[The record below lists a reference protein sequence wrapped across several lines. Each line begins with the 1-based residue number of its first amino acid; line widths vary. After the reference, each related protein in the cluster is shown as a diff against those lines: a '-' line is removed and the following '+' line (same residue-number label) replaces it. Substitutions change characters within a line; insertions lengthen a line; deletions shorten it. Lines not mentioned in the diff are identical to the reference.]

1 MPHPYDEPPSGYEP
15 RRPRYWRILA
25 ILVGALAM
33 GFLGVYIADMVVRS
47 DNSDR
52 NTSIDGHDV
61 GGLSEEEIRG
71 EVQKLSTEYANRS
84 LPLLTPAG
92 TVAATVGQLGFSLDV
107 EANVSAALAA
117 GQRGAS
123 PIAWASSFFGEN
135 NLRAIVTWDEVV
147 AQQFIEAIQPVMV
160 REASPA
166 RLELRD
172 GAFVVE
178 PGVTGLQVT
187 REDIRAAVRRTA
199 AERALPDVIVVE
211 PSSFTPP
218 VTAFDLQATADHV
231 NSYTARGLT
240 VYVEDTIRDFLPAE
254 VRTWLSV
261 TPGNPPAI
269 GLDTAYVTEV
279 IETRLANVAVPGD
292 PGRFEIVDGVPV
304 AVDARPGRRCC
315 APNAG
320 ETALTA
326 LLAGQHEIALHL
338 TDVPGSEG
346 DLIAETGI
354 RELVG
359 EFTTYFTPGQDRVNN
374 IRRIAE
380 LVQGAI
386 IEPGETWSV
395 NDYVG
400 RRTEA
405 KGFVPAGVI
414 YLGKFQEDVG
424 GGVSQFA
431 TTIFNAAFFAGLD
444 FGEYQAHSIY
454 ISRYPYGREAT
465 IAYPHPDLQLINK
478 TPYSM
483 LLWPTSTEDSVTVQ
497 IYSTLH
503 MTVIQSDQWT
513 EPEDQ
518 CTEVFTERTRA
529 FADGSSTTDVVTAL
543 YQPAEGLNCQGEPFV
558 PSPDCAP
565 GEGAVDTDNDGWV
578 ESCRAL
584 CPVPEPGSE
593 GAGAESAAGGETTG
607 AGTACVP
614 VCGAVPTAE
623 DLPSGEEAPV
633 CIPLCGPEDAEAS
646 PGSCARPEDISRGP
660 EGPEDPSAGDGA
672 GDATVTEA
680 EGGPAGAEAETEAQP
695 IDGA

>member
-1 MPHPYDEPPSGYEP
+1 
-15 RRPRYWRILA
+15 
-25 ILVGALAM
+25 M
-33 GFLGVYIADMVVRS
+33 GFLGVYIADVVVRS
-47 DNSDR
+47 DNSGP
-52 NTSIDGHDV
+52 NTSIDGVDV
-61 GGLSEEEIRG
+61 GGLSEQEIRS

-84 LPLLTPAG
+84 LPLLTPSG
-92 TVAATVGQLGFSLDV
+92 TLAATAGQLGFDLDV

-135 NLRAIVTWDEVV
+135 NLRAVVTWDEVV
-147 AQQFIEAIQPVMV
+147 AQQFIDGIQPVLI
-160 REASPA
+160 RGASPA

-187 REDIRAAVRRTA
+187 RDDIRAAVRRTA
-199 AERALPDVIVVE
+199 AERALPDVIVVD
-211 PSSFTPP
+211 PSSFPPP
-218 VTAFDLQATADHV
+218 VTAFDLQATADYV
-231 NSYTARGLT
+231 NAYTARGLT

-254 VRTWLSV
+254 VRTWLTV
-261 TPGNPPAI
+261 TPGNPPAMS
-269 GLDTAYVTEV
+269 LDTAYVTEV

-292 PGRFEIVDGVPV
+292 PGRFDIVDGVPV

-320 ETALTA
+320 ETALAA
-326 LLAGQHEIALHL
+326 LVSGQYEIALHL
-338 TDVPGSEG
+338 TDIPGSEG
-346 DLIAETGI
+346 DLIAQTGI

-465 IAYPHPDLQLINK
+465 ISYPHPDLQLINK

-503 MTVIQSDQWT
+503 MTVIQSDQWE

-518 CTEVFTERTRA
+518 CTEVFTERTRT
-529 FADGSSTTDVVTAL
+529 FADGSSTTDIVKAL

-558 PSPDCAP
+558 PPPDCAP

-584 CPVPEPGSE
+584 CPVPEPGGE
-593 GAGAESAAGGETTG
+593 GATSGET
-607 AGTACVP
+607 AGPGTDCVP
-614 VCGAVPTAE
+614 VCSDVVAAEGTAE
-623 DLPSGEEAPV
+623 DTEEPV
-633 CIPLCGPEDAEAS
+633 CIPLCGPEDVDAS
-646 PGSCARPEDISRGP
+646 PGSCARPEDIPGRESAP
-660 EGPEDPSAGDGA
+660 QDPSAGEDS
-672 GDATVTEA
+672 GDTTVTGPEQAPAEFDPESEA
-680 EGGPAGAEAETEAQP
+680 LP
-695 IDGA
+695 IDDA

>member
-1 MPHPYDEPPSGYEP
+1 
-15 RRPRYWRILA
+15 
-25 ILVGALAM
+25 M
-33 GFLGVYIADMVVRS
+33 GFLGVYLADVLVDS
-47 DNSDR
+47 GDVDR
-52 NTSIDGHDV
+52 NTSIDGTPV
-61 GGLSEEEIRG
+61 GGLSEDEIRT
-71 EVQKLSTEYANRS
+71 EVQKLATDYANRP

-92 TVAATVGQLGFSLDV
+92 TVAATAGQLGFALDV

-135 NLRAIVTWDEVV
+135 NLRAIVTWDELV
-147 AQQFIEAIQPVMV
+147 AQQFSDALPPVLV
-160 REASPA
+160 RDASPA
-166 RLELRD
+166 RMELRD
-172 GAFVVE
+172 GVFVVE
-178 PGVTGLQVT
+178 PGVTGLTVT
-187 REDIRAAVRRTA
+187 SQDIRSAIRQTA
-199 AERALPDVIVVE
+199 ADRTLPDVIVVE
-211 PSSFTPP
+211 PSSFPPP
-218 VTAFDLQATADHV
+218 VTAFDLQATADYA
-231 NSYTARGLT
+231 NALTARGLT

-254 VRTWLSV
+254 VRSWLTI
-261 TPGNPPAI
+261 TPADPPVI
-269 GLDTAYVTEV
+269 TLDTAYVTEV
-279 IETRLANVAVPGD
+279 IETRLANVAVPGHS
-292 PGRFEIVDGVPV
+292 GRFDIVDGVPV
-304 AVDARPGRRCC
+304 AIDARPGRRCC

-320 ETALTA
+320 ETALAA

-338 TDVPGSEG
+338 TDVLGSEG
-346 DLIAETGI
+346 DLLAESGI

-359 EFTTYFTPGQDRVNN
+359 EFTTYFTPGQDRVGN

-465 IAYPHPDLQLINK
+465 ISYPHPDLQLINK

-483 LLWPTSTEDSVTVQ
+483 LLWPTSTEDSVTVR

-503 MTVIQSDQWT
+503 MTVIQSDQWE

-518 CTEVFTERTRA
+518 CTEVFTERTRT

-558 PSPDCAP
+558 PPPDCAP

-584 CPVPEPGSE
+584 CPVPEPGAE
-593 GAGAESAAGGETTG
+593 GAGGDGTAGAGATGAEAGGAEAGAETP
-607 AGTACVP
+607 GTDCVP
-614 VCGAVPTAE
+614 VCSAVPETEATA
-623 DLPSGEEAPV
+623 DGGEPPV
-633 CIPLCGPEDAEAS
+633 CIPLCGPDDAEAS
-646 PGSCARPEDISRGP
+646 RGSCARPEDVPGSPGAP
-660 EGPEDPSAGDGA
+660 QEPSAEGTA
-672 GDATVTEA
+672 GDATVIEPEQAPVEPEQAPADAEA
-680 EGGPAGAEAETEAQP
+680 EAEAETDAQP
-695 IDGA
+695 IDDA

>member
-1 MPHPYDEPPSGYEP
+1 
-15 RRPRYWRILA
+15 
-25 ILVGALAM
+25 M
-33 GFLGVYIADMVVRS
+33 GFLGVYIADVVVRS
-47 DNSDR
+47 GRSVN
-52 NTSIDGHDV
+52 NVQIDGFDV
-61 GGLSEEEIRG
+61 GGLSEEEIRS
-71 EVQKLSTEYANRS
+71 EVEKLSTDYANRS
-84 LPLLTPAG
+84 LPLLAPNG
-92 TVAATVGQLGFSLDV
+92 TVAATAGQLGFALDV
-107 EANVSAALAA
+107 EANVAAALAA

-147 AQQFIEAIQPVMV
+147 AHRFIEGIQPALV
-160 REASPA
+160 REAAPA

-178 PGVTGLQVT
+178 PGVTGLQIT
-187 REDIRAAVRRTA
+187 REDIRAAVRATA
-199 AERALPDVIVVE
+199 AERTLPDVIVVE
-211 PSSFTPP
+211 PSSFPPP
-218 VTAFDLQATADHV
+218 VTAFDLQATADYV
-231 NSYTARGLT
+231 NAYTARGLT

-254 VRTWLSV
+254 VRTWLTV
-261 TPGNPPAI
+261 APGNPPAI

-292 PGRFEIVDGVPV
+292 PGRFDIVDGAPV
-304 AVDARPGRRCC
+304 AIDARPGRRCC

-320 ETALTA
+320 ETTLAALV
-326 LLAGQHEIALHL
+326 AGQHEIALHL

-359 EFTTYFTPGQDRVNN
+359 EFTTYFTPGQDRVSN

-431 TTIFNAAFFAGLD
+431 TTLFNAAFFAGLD

-465 IAYPHPDLQLINK
+465 ISYPHPDLQLINK

-483 LLWPTSTEDSVTVQ
+483 LLWPTSTEDSVTVR

-503 MTVIQSDQWT
+503 MTVIQSDQTT

-529 FADGSSTTDVVTAL
+529 FADGSSTTDIVKAL

-558 PSPDCAP
+558 PPPDCAP
-565 GEGAVDTDNDGWV
+565 GTGAVDTDNDGWV

-584 CPVPEPGSE
+584 CPVPEPGGE
-593 GAGAESAAGGETTG
+593 GAGAEAAGAEATS
-607 AGTACVP
+607 ADCVP
-614 VCGAVPTAE
+614 VCRDVPEGEIAE
-623 DLPSGEEAPV
+623 DGEEESV
-633 CIPLCGPEDAEAS
+633 CIPLCGPTDADAS
-646 PGSCARPEDISRGP
+646 PGSCARPEDIPGQSGDP
-660 EGPEDPSAGDGA
+660 GDPSAGDTS
-672 GDATVTEA
+672 GDATVTQPEQA
-680 EGGPAGAEAETEAQP
+680 PAQSDPETEAQP
-695 IDGA
+695 IDDG

>member
-1 MPHPYDEPPSGYEP
+1 
-15 RRPRYWRILA
+15 
-25 ILVGALAM
+25 M
-33 GFLGVYIADMVVRS
+33 GFLGVYIADVVVRS
-47 DNSDR
+47 GRSVQNVQ
-52 NTSIDGHDV
+52 IEGVDV
-61 GGLSEEEIRG
+61 GGLSEEEIRS
-71 EVQKLSTEYANRS
+71 EVQKLSTDYANRS
-84 LPLLTPAG
+84 LPLLTPTG
-92 TVAATVGQLGFSLDV
+92 TLAASAGQLGFALDV
-107 EANVSAALAA
+107 EANVAAALAA

-147 AQQFIEAIQPVMV
+147 AQQFIEAIHPDLV

-166 RLELRD
+166 RLALRD

-178 PGVTGLQVT
+178 P
-187 REDIRAAVRRTA
+187 
-199 AERALPDVIVVE
+199 
-211 PSSFTPP
+211 SSYPPP
-218 VTAFDLQATADHV
+218 VTAFDLQATADYV

-269 GLDTAYVTEV
+269 GLDTASVTEV

-292 PGRFEIVDGVPV
+292 PGRFAIVDGAPV

-359 EFTTYFTPGQDRVNN
+359 EFTTYFKPGQARVNN

-386 IEPGETWSV
+386 IGPGETWSV

-414 YLGKFQEDVG
+414 YLGKFQADVG

-431 TTIFNAAFFAGLD
+431 TTMFNAAFFAGLD

-465 IAYPHPDLQLINK
+465 ISYPHPDLQLINK

-483 LLWPTSTEDSVTVQ
+483 LLWPTSTEDSVTVR

-503 MTVIQSDQWT
+503 MTVVQSDQTT

-518 CTEVFTERTRA
+518 CTKVFTERTRT
-529 FADGSSTTDVVTAL
+529 FADGSSTTDIVTAL

-558 PSPDCAP
+558 PPPDCAP

-584 CPVPEPGSE
+584 CPVPDSAGDGAIGE
-593 GAGAESAAGGETTG
+593 GAAATPGTDP
-607 AGTACVP
+607 AGLSCVP
-614 VCGAVPTAE
+614 VCSE
-623 DLPSGEEAPV
+623 LPEGVLAGEEPPA
-633 CIPLCGPEDAEAS
+633 CIPLCGPDDADAS
-646 PGSCARPEDISRGP
+646 PGSCAHPEDIPRLQTEP
-660 EGPEDPSAGDGA
+660 VEPAEPPAEGQTGEGGE
-672 GDATVTEA
+672 ATEIEP
-680 EGGPAGAEAETEAQP
+680 EGGPADAEAETEAQP
-695 IDGA
+695 IDGT

>member
-1 MPHPYDEPPSGYEP
+1 
-15 RRPRYWRILA
+15 
-25 ILVGALAM
+25 M
-33 GFLGVYIADMVVRS
+33 GFLGVYIADVVVRS
-47 DNSDR
+47 GRSVQNVQ
-52 NTSIDGHDV
+52 IEGVDV
-61 GGLSEEEIRG
+61 GGLTDDEIRS

-92 TVAATVGQLGFSLDV
+92 TVAATAGQLGFALDV
-107 EANVSAALAA
+107 EANVAAALAA
-117 GQRGAS
+117 GQSGAS

-147 AQQFIEAIQPVMV
+147 AQQFSDGVQPVLV
-160 REASPA
+160 REAAPA

-187 REDIRAAVRRTA
+187 PEDIRAAVRRTA
-199 AERALPDVIVVE
+199 ADRTLPDVIVVE
-211 PSSFTPP
+211 PSSFPPP
-218 VTAFDLQATADHV
+218 VTAFDLQATADYV
-231 NSYTARGLT
+231 NARTARGLT

-254 VRTWLSV
+254 VRSWLTV
-261 TPGNPPAI
+261 TPADPPAI

-279 IETRLANVAVPGD
+279 IETRLANVAVPGH
-292 PGRFEIVDGVPV
+292 PGRFDIVDGVPV
-304 AVDARPGRRCC
+304 AIDARPARRCC

-320 ETALTA
+320 ETALAA
-326 LLAGQHEIALHL
+326 LLAGNHEIALHL
-338 TDVPGSEG
+338 TDIPDSEG
-346 DLIAETGI
+346 DLIAESGI

-359 EFTTYFTPGQDRVNN
+359 EFTTYFTPGQTRVTN

-386 IEPGETWSV
+386 IAPGETWSV

-405 KGFVPAGVI
+405 KGFVPGGVI
-414 YLGKFQEDVG
+414 YLGKFQQDVG

-454 ISRYPYGREAT
+454 LSRYPYGREAT
-465 IAYPHPDLQLINK
+465 ISYPHPDLQLINK

-483 LLWPTSTEDSVTVQ
+483 LLWPTSTGESVTVQ

-503 MTVIQSDQWT
+503 MTVTQSDQWT
-513 EPEDQ
+513 EPEDL
-518 CTEVFTERTRA
+518 CVEVFTERTRA
-529 FADGSSTTDVVTAL
+529 FADGSSTTDIVKAL

-558 PSPDCAP
+558 APPDCAP

-578 ESCRAL
+578 ESCRPL
-584 CPVPEPGSE
+584 CPVPEAGGE
-593 GAGAESAAGGETTG
+593 GAGEGATTG
-607 AGTACVP
+607 EAADAETGCVP
-614 VCGAVPTAE
+614 VCSE
-623 DLPSGEEAPV
+623 LPAAAEAPV
-633 CIPLCGPEDAEAS
+633 CIPLCGPTDAEAS
-646 PGSCARPEDISRGP
+646 PGSCARPEDIPRGP
-660 EGPEDPSAGDGA
+660 QDPPSGDDPVIEPEEGSGE
-672 GDATVTEA
+672 
-680 EGGPAGAEAETEAQP
+680 AEAETEAQP
-695 IDGA
+695 IDSA